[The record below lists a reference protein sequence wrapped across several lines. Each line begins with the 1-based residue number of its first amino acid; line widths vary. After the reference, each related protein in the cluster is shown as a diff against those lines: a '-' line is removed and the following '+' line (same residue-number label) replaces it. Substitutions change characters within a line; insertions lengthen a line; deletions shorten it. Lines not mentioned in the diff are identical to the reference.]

1 MYAMNIGIFFLLFST
16 ALNAQDF
23 KAVYSCSTGN
33 ENKPITYAFNSKYM
47 LRDSEAETP
56 FEFIANFKD
65 GEYMY
70 VGYVKGENFK
80 FADEIYGFTENN
92 MKKWS
97 LTFTS
102 GLNFNDPVET
112 KHEYILRKSLNC
124 ALEPNLHE
132 LLRSNNNVNYQLIN
146 QNDKS
151 EVDFNFAKTCETSK
165 KYVEKV
171 GISNIVDY
179 FKKTNFNKILRYDGA
194 IRKSVVVIN
203 VKKNEIWESWVGS
216 KTTSKL
222 FKCSAIS
229 VDVPKILPPKEKMFI
244 DLI

>member
-1 MYAMNIGIFFLLFST
+1 MYAMSIGILFLLFST

-70 VGYVKGENFK
+70 LGYVKGENFK
-80 FADEIYGFTENN
+80 YADERFGFTEIN

-97 LTFTS
+97 LTFRNS
-102 GLNFNDPVET
+102 LYVNDPVDT

-124 ALEPNLHE
+124 TIDPNLDE
-132 LLRSNNNVNYQLIN
+132 SMRNNNNTNYEAIK

-151 EVDFNFAKTCETSK
+151 EVDFSYAKTCETSK

-171 GISNIVDY
+171 GIGNIVDY
-179 FKKTNFNKILRYDGA
+179 FKKTNFNKLLRHDGA

-203 VKKNEIWESWVGS
+203 VKNNEIWESWVGS

-229 VDVPKILPPKEKMFI
+229 VNVPKILPPKEKMFI